1 MLPLSRK
8 IRHKHTG
15 FSLVEIMVGMVIGM
29 LAIIV
34 IMQVFSLFE
43 GQKRTTTGA
52 GSAQNTGAIALYGLQ
67 RDIQQAGYGTSQ
79 LNLIGCS
86 VMLTSTYTDS
96 TFAPVVI
103 NSADIPAGDAN
114 TDTLLINYGNPNG
127 PTEGDG
133 ITAQPG
139 SNVYAVQTPTAFI
152 TNDIVIAEP
161 QTRPSPCNLIMDTVN
176 SISNPNVTVATGVS
190 GMASGTLYN
199 LGLSPTVRAYAVRNE
214 KLTVCDFL
222 TSNCSDSTPATLS
235 DPTVWAPVSSDIVS
249 LRAQYGQDTSS
260 PMDGIVDTYNQTSPT
275 TACGWV
281 KAPAIRLVLVARN
294 GQYNKNSVTT
304 AAPSWL
310 GSASTP
316 INLTGNTN
324 WQHYRYKVFQTVA
337 PMRNITVMGVQ
348 SGC

>member
-1 MLPLSRK
+1 
-8 IRHKHTG
+8 
-15 FSLVEIMVGMVIGM
+15 MVGMVIGM

-34 IMQVFSLFE
+34 VMQLFSLFE

-52 GSAQNTGAIALYGLQ
+52 GSAQNTGAIALYSLQ

-86 VMLTSTYTDS
+86 VTLTSTYTDS
-96 TFAPVVI
+96 ALAPVVI

-114 TDTLLINYGNPNG
+114 TDTLLVTYGNTNG

-133 ITAQPG
+133 ITAQP
-139 SNVYAVQTPTAFI
+139 SSSVYAVQTPTSFSA
-152 TNDIVIAEP
+152 NDIVIAEP
-161 QTRPSPCNLIMDTVN
+161 QTRPSPCSLIMDTVS
-176 SISNPNVTVATGVS
+176 SISTPNVTVATGAS
-190 GMASGTLYN
+190 GMANGTLYN
-199 LGLSPTVRAYAVRNE
+199 LGKSPTVRAYAIHSG

-222 TSNCSDSTPATLS
+222 TSNCGDATKTSDT
-235 DPTVWAPVSSDIVS
+235 TVWAPIASDIVS

-260 PMDGIVDTYNQTSPT
+260 PMDGIVDSYGQTSPT

-281 KAPAIRLVLVARN
+281 MVPAIRLALVARN
-294 GQYNKNSVTT
+294 GQYEKTTVTT

-316 INLTGNTN
+316 IDLTGNAN
-324 WQHYRYKVFQTVA
+324 WQHYRYKVFQTIA
-337 PMRNITVMGVQ
+337 PLRNITVMGVQ